1 MCKSAA
7 TLSTCAETS
16 HVLLFVSGL
25 DSESTVS
32 QLAAQLL
39 PGTRLTVLSCPENR
53 EQVVQGEPT
62 LQHHGDFLLSAAI
75 LDHLGLP
82 PASGSFPPFGCNRGL
97 PLYMFSLYSCVLSVR
112 EKPLNRTCFDSFVQ
126 LSSHLVVDTP
136 DLSATC
142 IEFVGNLSGR
152 EIRVLLDSGASANF
166 ISDKIV
172 HELALPTASI
182 SSPVTVRVAD
192 GRTSVVQSN
201 VTTDLSVGSLHF
213 RVTCLPTELY
223 HYDVVLGKPW
233 LTMFNPVVNWKLN
246 AVLLFILVG
255 NMY

>member
-1 MCKSAA
+1 M
-7 TLSTCAETS
+7 
-16 HVLLFVSGL
+16 
-25 DSESTVS
+25 
-32 QLAAQLL
+32 
-39 PGTRLTVLSCPENR
+39 
-53 EQVVQGEPT
+53 
-62 LQHHGDFLLSAAI
+62 
-75 LDHLGLP
+75 
-82 PASGSFPPFGCNRGL
+82 
-97 PLYMFSLYSCVLSVR
+97 
-112 EKPLNRTCFDSFVQ
+112 
-126 LSSHLVVDTP
+126 VDTP

-182 SSPVTVRVAD
+182 SSPLTVRVAD

-246 AVLLFILVG
+246 AVSLVHLG
-255 NMY
+255 RKHVLMGHQKSGVPDFVISALDAQKAIEEGEPVYVVKLNNVDQEPKFNTYTVP